1 MGRRQSKGDFHGGG
15 TLVRQG
21 DRGFTPLAPD
31 LGQPNSS
38 EVPTPL
44 MAKARIKSE
53 VLLAKKRARLA
64 KKPARRRMVKEWI
77 NETSPKKGL

>member
-1 MGRRQSKGDFHGGG
+1 MGRRQGKGDFHGGG

-31 LGQPNSS
+31 LGQPNRAG
-38 EVPTPL
+38 VITPP
-44 MAKARIKSE
+44 MAKSRLKYE
-53 VLLAKKRARLA
+53 VLLAKER

-77 NETSPKKGL
+77 NETSQKGPVIT